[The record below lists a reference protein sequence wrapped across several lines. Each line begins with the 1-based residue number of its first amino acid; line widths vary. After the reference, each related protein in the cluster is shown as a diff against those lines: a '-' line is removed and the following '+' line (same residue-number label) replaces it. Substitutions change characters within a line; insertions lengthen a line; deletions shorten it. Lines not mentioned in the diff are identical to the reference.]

1 MLLLLLLFLLLAP
14 MAAVDGM
21 EVMGCWREKA
31 LTVKFFE
38 RTSIIHNN
46 IAMVEAMVVGRR
58 DEKVPLCE

>member
-1 MLLLLLLFLLLAP
+1 
-14 MAAVDGM
+14 MAAEDGM

-38 RTSIIHNN
+38 RTSIHNN

-58 DEKVPLCE
+58 DEKVLLCE